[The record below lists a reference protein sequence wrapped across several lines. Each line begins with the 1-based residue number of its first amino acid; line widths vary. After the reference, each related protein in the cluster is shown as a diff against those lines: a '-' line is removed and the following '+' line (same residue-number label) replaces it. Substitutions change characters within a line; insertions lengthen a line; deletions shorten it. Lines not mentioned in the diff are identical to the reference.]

1 MIKNS
6 SATSSKR
13 LFALRR
19 QQQGDLR
26 VAPAPIIED
35 AVAPTNVS
43 ALSKPSATRDSATR
57 SSRWKSR
64 RSNIP
69 LLVKV
74 PSSSKARDANK
85 DAEASRTDPSEGK
98 KNAWDSVSTLSMKE
112 GTAAHTSPKSLH
124 GASKSLARL
133 QEIDDSS
140 PTIAKDGK
148 RTLHTVQNSVKSTR
162 SLHVH
167 HRVHTPPMESIST
180 SIRKK
185 SKSHEHH
192 RSGTGGDGLPNNTKG
207 SCRNPPAN
215 EEESGTVEELMKQ
228 VHDLKAQLKEKTET
242 IVKMEVSLDIAI
254 IPSGRFRRKSSMNVT
269 SGQPTD
275 ILPSIYTK
283 NASSHLKSKQRGG
296 QLALLCKKEDIHVY
310 TYFAF
315 L

>member
-43 ALSKPSATRDSATR
+43 ALSKPSATRDLATR

-85 DAEASRTDPSEGK
+85 DAESSSTDPSEGK
-98 KNAWDSVSTLSMKE
+98 KNAWDYISTLGMQE
-112 GTAAHTSPKSLH
+112 GTAAHTHPKSLH

-133 QEIDDSS
+133 QDMDDSS
-140 PTIAKDGK
+140 PTTVKEGK
-148 RTLHTVQNSVKSTR
+148 RTHHTVQNSIKSTR

-180 SIRKK
+180 S
-185 SKSHEHH
+185 KSHEHH
-192 RSGTGGDGLPNNTKG
+192 QSSTGVTGSDGHPNNTKG
-207 SCRNPPAN
+207 SCRNSPAD
-215 EEESGTVEELMKQ
+215 EERGTVEELMKQ
-228 VHDLKAQLKEKTET
+228 VQDLKAQLKEKTET
-242 IVKMEVSLDIAI
+242 MVKMEVSLDIANDTI
-254 IPSGRFRRKSSMNVT
+254 EALSKKIKHERHERSNHRHSAFDLYQER
-269 SGQPTD
+269 
-275 ILPSIYTK
+275 
-283 NASSHLKSKQRGG
+283 LKHQG
-296 QLALLCKKEDIHVY
+296 
-310 TYFAF
+310 
-315 L
+315 

>member
-43 ALSKPSATRDSATR
+43 AFSKPSATRDSATR

-69 LLVKV
+69 LLVKF
-74 PSSSKARDANK
+74 PSSSKARDTNK
-85 DAEASRTDPSEGK
+85 DVEVSRADPSEGK
-98 KNAWDSVSTLSMKE
+98 KNAWDSVSTLGMQE

-124 GASKSLARL
+124 GGASKSLARL
-133 QEIDDSS
+133 QDISDSS

-148 RTLHTVQNSVKSTR
+148 RTHHTVQNSVKSTR
-162 SLHVH
+162 SLHVHH

-185 SKSHEHH
+185 SKSSEHH

-207 SCRNPPAN
+207 SCRNSPAN

-242 IVKMEVSLDIAI
+242 IVKMEVSLDIANDTI
-254 IPSGRFRRKSSMNVT
+254 RALSKKIKHERHER
-269 SGQPTD
+269 PTHRHSAFD
-275 ILPSIYTK
+275 LYQER
-283 NASSHLKSKQRGG
+283 LKPPQ
-296 QLALLCKKEDIHVY
+296 E
-310 TYFAF
+310 
-315 L
+315 